1 MPRSARTN
9 TRLHHWCMNH
19 KKQMQQLSKLLSY
32 ILERQPDEF
41 GLIPDAE
48 GFVGIKELLKA
59 LGETEQWRHIRH
71 SHLNELMLADAD
83 PPIEIQDNRIRG
95 RSRENLPAVRPCEEP
110 PRFLYTFIRKK
121 AYPAVLEKGVRP
133 AGHDRVIC
141 TPDRETAEQLGK
153 RKDNHPVVLTVH
165 TAKAAARGIAFQ
177 QMGTRLYLAEYLPA
191 DTFTGPP
198 LPKMPEQTKDGKD
211 AKKSGDLE
219 EYKKKAKG
227 GTYSVQP
234 EDLGPTRD
242 ETKSKKGKGKKKDP
256 SWKQQQRKNRRR

>member
-1 MPRSARTN
+1 
-9 TRLHHWCMNH
+9 MNH

-48 GFVGIKELLKA
+48 GFVRIKELLKA
-59 LGETEQWRHIRH
+59 LGETEEWRHIRH
-71 SHLNELMLADAD
+71 SHFNELMLAEADA
-83 PPIEIQDNRIRG
+83 PIEIRNNRIRG
-95 RSRENLPAVRPCEEP
+95 RSRENLPAVRPCKKP
-110 PRFLYTFIRKK
+110 PKFLYTFIRKK

-165 TAKAAARGIAFQ
+165 TDKAAARGIAFE
-177 QMGTRLYLAEYLPA
+177 QMGDRLYLAEYLPA

-198 LPKMPEQTKDGKD
+198 LPKMPEPAKDGKD
-211 AKKSGDLE
+211 GKKGDLE
-219 EYKKKAKG
+219 EYKQKAKG
-227 GTYSVQP
+227 GSYWLQP
-234 EDLGPTRD
+234 EDLGPTRN
-242 ETKSKKGKGKKKDP
+242 EAKPKKGKGKKKDP
-256 SWKQQQRKNRRR
+256 AWKQQQRKNRRR